1 MTPVVDR
8 EHLKTLVALLIEIG
22 DLRAKLATARGR
34 IQERNPVTAMDENGD
49 GVIAAAERSER
60 ELVSIAASILRRLK
74 DAGCLGE
81 VLSQP
86 LNKYEAAHF
95 DMARESAQA
104 VDAYCTRKSN

>member
-1 MTPVVDR
+1 MTRALEPD
-8 EHLKTLVALLIEIG
+8 HIKALVALLVEIG
-22 DLRAKLATARGR
+22 DLRAKLAAARGR
-34 IQERNPVTAMDENGD
+34 IHERNPVTALDENGD
-49 GVIAAAERSER
+49 GIIAAAERSER

-86 LNKYEAAHF
+86 LYKYEEAHF

-104 VDAYCTRKSN
+104 IDAYCARKSN